1 MFTRRILALAV
12 ALFTALS
19 IIGATAG
26 IAIGASSQGHSYTVQ
41 AMRGWCGRGSLPP
54 VDGR

>member
-54 VDGR
+54 CS